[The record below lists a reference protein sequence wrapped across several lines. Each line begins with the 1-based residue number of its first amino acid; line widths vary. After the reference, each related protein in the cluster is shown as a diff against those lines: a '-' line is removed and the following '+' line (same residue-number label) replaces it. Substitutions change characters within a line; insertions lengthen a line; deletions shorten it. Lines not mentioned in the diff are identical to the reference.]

1 MNVVLDRWYAILSS
15 DEVPADRPIAAR
27 RLGLDLVAWR
37 SAGQVALAVDR
48 CPHRDVRLSPGRLV
62 DGTIEC
68 PFHGFRYDGA
78 GACTAVPAQPDR
90 PIPGSLVLRTLPA
103 RDEHGFIW
111 AWTGPSAPPPG
122 PVPFF
127 DFAGLGWAGSQFI
140 EPVNC
145 HYTRGIENQLDFPH
159 LPFVH
164 RNSIGR
170 SLQPAMDVVTEQEGD
185 VIRGFLA
192 DQPGG
197 FLELLGPN
205 VWRLRL
211 GPTWG
216 FLAMAPVDDERM
228 VYYSRAY
235 QPYLTRGPLAWL
247 VGLAN
252 RWANRF
258 VLRQD
263 LAVVQSHP
271 PGPSRLRGGE
281 ALIAADGP
289 IIAYRRWREER
300 HGSLDAGGPRRADP
314 A

>member
-15 DEVPADRPIAAR
+15 DEVPANKPIAAR

-48 CPHRDVRLSPGRLV
+48 CPHRDVRLSPGRVV

-127 DFAGLGWAGSQFI
+127 DFAGFGWAGSQFI
-140 EPVNC
+140 EPVRC
-145 HYTRGIENQLDFPH
+145 HYTRGVENQLDFPH

-170 SLQPAMDVVTEQEGD
+170 SLPPAMDVVTEQEGD

-192 DQPGG
+192 NQPDG

-216 FLAMAPVDDERM
+216 FLVMAPVDDEQM

-235 QPYLTRGPLAWL
+235 QPYVTRGPVAWL

-263 LAVVQSHP
+263 LAVAQTHP
-271 PGPSRLRGGE
+271 PGPSRLRAGE
-281 ALIAADGP
+281 VLIAADGP

-300 HGSLDAGGPRRADP
+300 SGPLLPRET
-314 A
+314 